1 MLNIVTENKG
11 IRFLLSCLLF
21 RIWRGDFD
29 ESFEKTPLDWE
40 LSEDGPEALVNPH
53 NEYSFF
59 SYELTGKA
67 SVWDVRNR
75 FYY

>member
-29 ESFEKTPLDWE
+29 KDFDESFEKTPLDWE
-40 LSEDGPEALVNPH
+40 LSEDGP
-53 NEYSFF
+53 
-59 SYELTGKA
+59 
-67 SVWDVRNR
+67 
-75 FYY
+75 

>member
-21 RIWRGDFD
+21 RILRGDFDKDFD

-40 LSEDGPEALVNPH
+40 LSEDGPEAHYLNDSSTVG
-53 NEYSFF
+53 S
-59 SYELTGKA
+59 
-67 SVWDVRNR
+67 DVIHRR
-75 FYY
+75 KCMD